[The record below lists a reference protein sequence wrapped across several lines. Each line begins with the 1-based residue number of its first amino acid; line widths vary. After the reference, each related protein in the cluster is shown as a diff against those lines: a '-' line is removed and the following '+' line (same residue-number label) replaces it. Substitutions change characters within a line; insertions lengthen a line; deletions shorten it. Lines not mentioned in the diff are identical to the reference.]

1 VPVFETPA
9 SHPPAVTHASA
20 RIIALPLQHT
30 RPSTVRRSRVVSAR
44 ARLAIGWYDR
54 PQVRW
59 QIADAVLRELLPA

>member
-1 VPVFETPA
+1 VPELDTPA
-9 SHPPAVTHASA
+9 SHPPAVMHASA
-20 RIIALPLQHT
+20 RIIPLPLHT
-30 RPSTVRRSRVVSAR
+30 RPSTVRRSRIVSAR

>member
-1 VPVFETPA
+1 VPVLDAPA
-9 SHPPAVTHASA
+9 SHGSA
-20 RIIALPLQHT
+20 RIIPLPLHA
-30 RPSTVRRSRVVSAR
+30 RRSGGRAVRRSRVISAR